1 MESLQDLKDIKDVQL
16 MVDTFYE
23 TIRKDDLLADIF
35 NKVIQDKWPQHLEK
49 MYRFWQTVLFDEHTY
64 FGSPFVQIG
73 RAHV

>member
-35 NKVIQDKWPQHLEK
+35 ILISRYLKIWPLK
-49 MYRFWQTVLFDEHTY
+49 IV
-64 FGSPFVQIG
+64 
-73 RAHV
+73 